1 MPKLSFKISWLED
14 EEKFLVKQ
22 MHGNV
27 VEEEHKFDYHLDA
40 MAYISETMAMCL
52 TCQEDWLLTY

>member
-1 MPKLSFKISWLED
+1 MAKLSFKISWIDE

-22 MHGNV
+22 MSDNA
-27 VEEEHKFDYHLDA
+27 VEKECKFDSHLAA
-40 MAYISETMAMCL
+40 MEYISDTMGMCQ